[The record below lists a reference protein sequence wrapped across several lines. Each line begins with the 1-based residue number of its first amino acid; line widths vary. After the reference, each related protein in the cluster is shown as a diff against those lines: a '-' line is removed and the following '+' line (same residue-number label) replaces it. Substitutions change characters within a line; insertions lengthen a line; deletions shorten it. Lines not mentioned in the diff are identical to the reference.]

1 MNFIFPKGENMPS
14 TVYFI
19 SARVERFDYPRS
31 VEGRLGRILGKIGL
45 EKYFPK
51 GELAAIKMHLGNPG
65 NHHTVRPNFVRLMVD
80 YLKKIGAKPFI
91 TDSVRLKAYE
101 YLETANRMGYN
112 PMSLDAPVVI
122 ADGIFGLDSVK
133 VKAGK
138 LLKDVFVPTAI
149 HDASCMMVLSHVKGH
164 IDSSYGGAIKNLAMG
179 CVTAV
184 PRGCSWKEGGRG
196 KMHFQMDD
204 LMTWHKELCTFCGI
218 CVRTCPQDAISIKG
232 KTFLVDEKECWRCGR
247 CTRVCPEKALI
258 VPVSHEKFSVALA
271 EATQAVLS
279 TFQKNRVFYVNF
291 LFDIQPEC
299 DCMAMSDTPV
309 VQDQGVL
316 LSDDLVAIDQASLDL
331 IAKAEP
337 LPQSR
342 GEGLKVKKGS
352 DVLSM
357 IHGKDSKTQIR
368 AAEKMGLGK
377 RKYQL
382 VVV

>member
-1 MNFIFPKGENMPS
+1 MPS
-14 TVYFI
+14 KVYFI
-19 SARVERFDYPRS
+19 NARVEKFDYRCS
-31 VEGRLGRILGKIGL
+31 VEGRLKKILGKVGL
-45 EKYFPK
+45 KKYFPA
-51 GELAAIKMHLGNPG
+51 GELVPIKMHLGNPG
-65 NHHTVRPNFVRLMVD
+65 NHHTIRPNFVRVVVD
-80 YLKKIGAKPFI
+80 QLKNIKTKPFV
-91 TDSVRLKAYE
+91 TDSVRLRAYE
-101 YLETANRMGYN
+101 YLDTANRMGYN
-112 PMSLDAPVVI
+112 QMSLDAPVVI
-122 ADGIFGLDSVK
+122 ADGIFGRDSVQ

-138 LLKDVFVPTAI
+138 LLKQVAMPTAI

-164 IDSSYGGAIKNLAMG
+164 IDSSLGGAIKNLAMG

-184 PRGCSWKEGGRG
+184 PRGCGWKEGGRG

-204 LMTWHKELCTFCGI
+204 LMTWHKDLCTFCGI
-218 CVRTCPQDAISIKG
+218 CVRTCPQDAISIKS
-232 KTFLVDEKECWRCGR
+232 KTFLVDEKKCWRCGR
-247 CTRVCPEKALI
+247 CSRVCPEKALTI
-258 VPVSHEKFSVALA
+258 PMSHERFSVSLA
-271 EATQAVLS
+271 EAAKAVLS
-279 TFQKNRVFYVNF
+279 TFQKNRVFYISF

-342 GEGLKVKKGS
+342 AEGLKVKKGT

-357 IHGKDSKTQIR
+357 IHGKDSKTQIE

-382 VVV
+382 VEV

>member
-1 MNFIFPKGENMPS
+1 MPS
-14 TVYFI
+14 KVYFI
-19 SARVERFDYPRS
+19 NARVEKFDYRCS
-31 VEGRLGRILGKIGL
+31 VEGRLKKVLGKVGL
-45 EKYFPK
+45 RKYFPE
-51 GELAAIKMHLGNPG
+51 GELVPVKMHLGNPG
-65 NHHTVRPNFVRLMVD
+65 NHHTIRPNFVRLVVD
-80 YLKKIGAKPFI
+80 ELKNIKTKPFV
-91 TDSVRLKAYE
+91 TDSVRLRAYE
-101 YLETANRMGYN
+101 YLDTANRMGYN
-112 PMSLDAPVVI
+112 QMSLNAPVVI
-122 ADGIFGLDSVK
+122 ADGIFGRDSVQ

-138 LLKDVFVPTAI
+138 LLKQVAMPTAI

-164 IDSSYGGAIKNLAMG
+164 IDSSLGGAIKNLAMG

-184 PRGCSWKEGGRG
+184 PRGCGWKEGGRG

-204 LMTWHKELCTFCGI
+204 IMTWHKDLCTFCGI

-232 KTFLVDEKECWRCGR
+232 KTFLVDDKKCWRCGR
-247 CTRVCPEKALI
+247 CSRVCPEKALTI
-258 VPVSHEKFSVALA
+258 PMSYERFSVSLA
-271 EATQAVLS
+271 EAAKAVLS
-279 TFQKNRVFYVNF
+279 TFGKNRVFYVNF

-309 VQDQGVL
+309 VQDQGIL

-342 GEGLKVKKGS
+342 AEGLKVKKGT

-357 IHGKDSKTQIR
+357 IHGKDSKTQIQ

-382 VVV
+382 VEV